1 MKTGKEPRINL
12 LRYRQEELS
21 AKKSN
26 LRFNILLGLVVLL
39 FLGAVAGAWWTQ
51 NQKLEAL
58 NAENQQLQQE
68 VDQLTVKAA
77 SIDSGEV
84 DQENLSAR
92 EALIKQL
99 TQEPKLKAEQ
109 VLEVYELSDPGITIG
124 NMSVK
129 AGESVTM
136 SAYCSSQADFIKF
149 LDRLRSLDYIKEVKN
164 VSSKRNAKTGEVNF
178 NITLVW
184 GVK

>member
-1 MKTGKEPRINL
+1 
-12 LRYRQEELS
+12 
-21 AKKSN
+21 
-26 LRFNILLGLVVLL
+26 
-39 FLGAVAGAWWTQ
+39 
-51 NQKLEAL
+51 
-58 NAENQQLQQE
+58 
-68 VDQLTVKAA
+68 
-77 SIDSGEV
+77 
-84 DQENLSAR
+84 
-92 EALIKQL
+92 
-99 TQEPKLKAEQ
+99 

>member
-1 MKTGKEPRINL
+1 MKMGKEPRINL
-12 LRYRQEELS
+12 LRYRQEALS
-21 AKKSN
+21 AKKSS
-26 LRFNILLGLVVLL
+26 LRFSIILGLIVLL
-39 FLGAVAGAWWTQ
+39 FLGAIAGAWWTQ
-51 NQKLEAL
+51 TQKLGAL

-77 SIDSGEV
+77 KIGTGEV
-84 DQENLSAR
+84 DKENLTAR

-99 TQEPKLKAEQ
+99 TQEPKLKADQ
-109 VLEVYELSDPGITIG
+109 VLEVYELSDPGVTIG
-124 NMSVK
+124 TMSVK

-149 LDRLRSLDYIKEVKN
+149 LDRLRGLDYIKEVKN

>member
-1 MKTGKEPRINL
+1 MKAGKEPRINL

-92 EALIKQL
+92 EALR
-99 TQEPKLKAEQ
+99 
-109 VLEVYELSDPGITIG
+109 LSKCWRYM
-124 NMSVK
+124 N
-129 AGESVTM
+129 
-136 SAYCSSQADFIKF
+136 
-149 LDRLRSLDYIKEVKN
+149 
-164 VSSKRNAKTGEVNF
+164 
-178 NITLVW
+178 
-184 GVK
+184 